1 MPAVEPRPARPCWL
15 AGPDDP
21 DGENYLLLSDGTPA
35 HTAFVN
41 YAKHPE
47 NKFDVLMVATTP
59 RLVAGDPIPA
69 GGIEVRMVPIVTLL
83 DR

>member
-1 MPAVEPRPARPCWL
+1 MRQWGSGLARRFFL
-15 AGPDDP
+15 SERSDP
-21 DGENYLLLSDGTPA
+21 DGENYLLLEDGTPA

-47 NKFDVLMVATTP
+47 NKFNVLMVATTP
-59 RLVAGDPIPA
+59 RLVAGDPIPS

-83 DR
+83 NR